1 MLYLASVEWI
11 WIIQQPPFGATAGS
25 AQAARWASVYGMFH
39 WGPSAWAWYLICAV
53 PIGWFMHVK
62 KTNSLKVSDLCRGC
76 LGARADGFCGHCVNF
91 FYMFGLL
98 GGAVTS
104 LALGTPMISAVFC
117 HVFHLDPAGQF
128 INVMVIFIWTLVPLF
143 ILFFGLK
150 KVWHGPVTGIFVL
163 TF

>member
-1 MLYLASVEWI
+1 MSWM
-11 WIIQQPPFGATAGS
+11 FGS
-25 AQAARWASVYGMFH
+25 A
-39 WGPSAWAWYLICAV
+39 C
-53 PIGWFMHVK
+53 GWF
-62 KTNSLKVSDLCRGC
+62 LRALCE
-76 LGARADGFCGHCVNF
+76 F

-143 ILFFGLK
+143 ILFLDLK
-150 KVWHGPVTGIFVL
+150 RCGMGQ
-163 TF
+163 

>member
-1 MLYLASVEWI
+1 MIYVVDVWERVRMVLRA
-11 WIIQQPPFGATAGS
+11 
-25 AQAARWASVYGMFH
+25 
-39 WGPSAWAWYLICAV
+39 
-53 PIGWFMHVK
+53 
-62 KTNSLKVSDLCRGC
+62 LCE
-76 LGARADGFCGHCVNF
+76 F

-143 ILFFGLK
+143 ILFLDLK
-150 KVWHGPVTGIFVL
+150 RCGMGQ
-163 TF
+163 

>member
-1 MLYLASVEWI
+1 MSWM
-11 WIIQQPPFGATAGS
+11 PGT
-25 AQAARWASVYGMFH
+25 H
-39 WGPSAWAWYLICAV
+39 
-53 PIGWFMHVK
+53 
-62 KTNSLKVSDLCRGC
+62 
-76 LGARADGFCGHCVNF
+76 ADGFCGHCVNF

-143 ILFFGLK
+143 ILFLDLK